1 MRLITDDNVDQLL
14 NMSYSNNITK
24 LLKLEEPKETQE
36 TKIITREYYN
46 EVFKKWTRFQEQ
58 KGPALDPAD
67 FKLITLNKYE
77 TVPNLA
83 LLNKNTEKQPIE
95 KIIDK
100 YIQDVKFKLLKQN
113 DMKNIPNES
122 PILPSAE
129 HSPELPPA
137 PPNSYDSPGYAP
149 LSPAD
154 NQGLPPVPPNSPNY
168 VIDNS
173 PGNTPGN
180 APGYTPGLDEE
191 GQPLKIQIPQNVILT
206 PSSDSSQPPTS
217 VPVDKETILE
227 VDEPKPEEKNE
238 GENSEGN
245 SGSSNDS
252 KKIILSADVNE
263 NA

>member
-1 MRLITDDNVDQLL
+1 
-14 NMSYSNNITK
+14 
-24 LLKLEEPKETQE
+24 
-36 TKIITREYYN
+36 
-46 EVFKKWTRFQEQ
+46 
-58 KGPALDPAD
+58 
-67 FKLITLNKYE
+67 
-77 TVPNLA
+77 
-83 LLNKNTEKQPIE
+83 
-95 KIIDK
+95 
-100 YIQDVKFKLLKQN
+100 
-113 DMKNIPNES
+113 MKNIPNES

-149 LSPAD
+149 NSPGYA
-154 NQGLPPVPPNSPNY
+154 PNSPGY
-168 VIDNS
+168 VIDNF